1 MNNET
6 NLWKAADDLA
16 VDNLE
21 QKKLNILINERN
33 PSSTQNPMRLRQTMS
48 MFTSCFF
55 AEMPWLC
62 RPETKKTAD
71 FRMC

>member
-1 MNNET
+1 MQT

-16 VDNLE
+16 AENLE
-21 QKKLNILINERN
+21 QKKLNILINGRN

-48 MFTSCFF
+48 MFTGCFF
-55 AEMPWLC
+55 AEMSRLC

-71 FRMC
+71 FCLC